1 VGTSEKILD
10 IARIEFARH
19 GLAGARVDRIASLA
33 GVNKAMIYYH
43 FRSKENL
50 HRVVIDQE
58 LGKVKKLM
66 EEAVAQETDAESAF
80 CKLSELF
87 TSMFEDQDNFVPMFL
102 REIASGSPRF
112 KNALVNVMSEK
123 KSLTE
128 KATRLIDNGKKKR
141 LFRDVDSR
149 HAMISFMGMNMGY
162 LLMAPFVN
170 SIWEIRDA
178 KKFKKERPKQVVD
191 LFLHGLRVK

>member
-1 VGTSEKILD
+1 
-10 IARIEFARH
+10 
-19 GLAGARVDRIASLA
+19 
-33 GVNKAMIYYH
+33 
-43 FRSKENL
+43 
-50 HRVVIDQE
+50 
-58 LGKVKKLM
+58 
-66 EEAVAQETDAESAF
+66 
-80 CKLSELF
+80 LF

-128 KATRLIDNGKKKR
+128 KAKKLIDNGKKKR

-170 SIWEIRDA
+170 SIWEIKDA
-178 KKFKKERPKQVVD
+178 KKFKKERSKQVVD
-191 LFLHGLRVK
+191 LFLHGLRIK

>member
-1 VGTSEKILD
+1 MNTFDKILRT
-10 IARIEFARH
+10 ARVEFARH
-19 GLAGARVDRIASLA
+19 SLAGARVDRIASLA

-50 HRVVIDQE
+50 HQVVIDRE
-58 LGKVKKLM
+58 LGKVKTLM
-66 EEAVAQETDAESAF
+66 EEVLARETDPESAF
-80 CKLSELF
+80 RRLSELF
-87 TSMFEDQDNFVPMFL
+87 RSMFEDQDNFVPMFL
-102 REIASGSPRF
+102 REIASGNPRF
-112 KNALVNVMSEK
+112 REAFVNAVAEK

-128 KATRLIDNGKKKR
+128 NAKRLINEGKRKG

-170 SIWEIRDA
+170 SVWEIRDEE
-178 KKFKKERPKQVVD
+178 KFKKERPKQVVD
-191 LFLHGLRVK
+191 LFLHGLRAK

>member
-1 VGTSEKILD
+1 VNTFEKILHT
-10 IARIEFARH
+10 ARIEFARH

-66 EEAVAQETDAESAF
+66 EEALAQETDPESAF
-80 CKLSELF
+80 RKLSELF
-87 TSMFEDQDNFVPMFL
+87 RSMFEDQDNFVPMFL
-102 REIASGSPRF
+102 REIASANPRF
-112 KNALVNVMSEK
+112 RKAFANAMSEK
-123 KSLTE
+123 KRLTE
-128 KATRLIDNGKKKR
+128 KAKRLIKDGNKKR

-170 SIWEIRDA
+170 SIWEIKDEE
-178 KKFKKERPKQVVD
+178 KFKKERPKQVVD
-191 LFLHGLRVK
+191 LFLHGLRAK

>member
-102 REIASGSPRF
+102 REIA
-112 KNALVNVMSEK
+112 KI
-123 KSLTE
+123 
-128 KATRLIDNGKKKR
+128 LIDNGKKKR